1 MYMVQGILCVLL
13 CWVCRLIKSERLGE
27 SPSPSARR
35 LCKTCIFKN
44 ESYRKKRG
52 LGKLIRKIVLGNV
65 LPNIFFF
72 CLGLA
77 KIVFQLDAVK
87 FAIELILSKQR
98 RSPKFRP
105 HLLFWVSRLEKQAI
119 GCVAFA
125 KCKGTWILLVM
136 ARKSVLNEINGFNH
150 KGHHIGDLTSQSRFK
165 FCSPEKVDFLK
176 VVRMVFWCGV
186 VAFARSLARSL
197 ARSRFALKSSTC
209 KQVYR
214 KSYSTIKII

>member
-1 MYMVQGILCVLL
+1 M
-13 CWVCRLIKSERLGE
+13 CRLINSERSGE

-52 LGKLIRKIVLGNV
+52 LGKLIKKIVLGNV

-98 RSPKFRP
+98 PKFRL
-105 HLLFWVSRLEKQAI
+105 HVLFWVSRLEKQSI
-119 GCVAFA
+119 GCVAFN
-125 KCKGTWILLVM
+125 KCKGTWYLLVM

-150 KGHHIGDLTSQSRFK
+150 D
-165 FCSPEKVDFLK
+165 
-176 VVRMVFWCGV
+176 
-186 VAFARSLARSL
+186 
-197 ARSRFALKSSTC
+197 
-209 KQVYR
+209 
-214 KSYSTIKII
+214 

>member
-1 MYMVQGILCVLL
+1 MYMVQGILYVLL
-13 CWVCRLIKSERLGE
+13 CWVCRLIKSERSGE

-52 LGKLIRKIVLGNV
+52 LGKLIRKTVLRNV
-65 LPNIFFF
+65 LPNIFF

-98 RSPKFRP
+98 PKFRL
-105 HLLFWVSRLEKQAI
+105 HVLFWVSRLEKQAI

-125 KCKGTWILLVM
+125 KCKGTWYLSVM
-136 ARKSVLNEINGFNH
+136 ACKSVLNEINGFNH
-150 KGHHIGDLTSQSRFK
+150 N
-165 FCSPEKVDFLK
+165 
-176 VVRMVFWCGV
+176 
-186 VAFARSLARSL
+186 
-197 ARSRFALKSSTC
+197 
-209 KQVYR
+209 
-214 KSYSTIKII
+214 

>member
-1 MYMVQGILCVLL
+1 MNFIWLVASIAVPPYLFFFVFFFFNKTPLHKRSLLFFTNRELYFTEKQIHEMYMVQGILYVLL
-13 CWVCRLIKSERLGE
+13 CWVCRLIKSERSGE

-52 LGKLIRKIVLGNV
+52 LGKLIRKTVLRNV
-65 LPNIFFF
+65 LPNIFF

-98 RSPKFRP
+98 PKFRL
-105 HLLFWVSRLEKQAI
+105 HVLFWVSRLEKQAL

-125 KCKGTWILLVM
+125 KCKGTWYLSVM
-136 ARKSVLNEINGFNH
+136 TCKSAFNH
-150 KGHHIGDLTSQSRFK
+150 N
-165 FCSPEKVDFLK
+165 
-176 VVRMVFWCGV
+176 
-186 VAFARSLARSL
+186 
-197 ARSRFALKSSTC
+197 
-209 KQVYR
+209 
-214 KSYSTIKII
+214 

>member
-1 MYMVQGILCVLL
+1 MGESKWILIAWLRPSRFSPICFVLFFFNKTPLHERSLLFFTNRELHFTGKQIHEMCMVQGILYVRL
-13 CWVCRLIKSERLGE
+13 CWVCRLINTERSGE

-52 LGKLIRKIVLGNV
+52 LGKLIRKTVLGNV
-65 LPNIFFF
+65 LPNIFF

-98 RSPKFRP
+98 PKFRL
-105 HLLFWVSRLEKQAI
+105 HVLFWVSRLEKQAI

-125 KCKGTWILLVM
+125 KCKGTWYLLVV
-136 ARKSVLNEINGFNH
+136 ARKSVFNEINGFNH
-150 KGHHIGDLTSQSRFK
+150 N
-165 FCSPEKVDFLK
+165 
-176 VVRMVFWCGV
+176 
-186 VAFARSLARSL
+186 
-197 ARSRFALKSSTC
+197 
-209 KQVYR
+209 
-214 KSYSTIKII
+214 